1 MLRQNLKIAFI
12 HYHLK
17 TGGVTTVLR
26 QQVESILDTC
36 DLLVLSGD
44 PPESPFLCDVAHI
57 PGLGYDISGR
67 NPMDPERVATAI
79 IEAIHLKWNDGCD
92 LVHVHNPTLKKNA
105 NFLKILNLLKE
116 RGLKLFLQ
124 IHDFA
129 EDGRPLS
136 YFPEEEYIQNCHYG
150 VINSRDYNILL
161 KTGLKKEGLHKI
173 FNTITP
179 FHFNTKDVISKDYI
193 LYPIRAIR
201 RKNIGEAIL
210 LSLFFKKN
218 TPLVI
223 TLPPNSPADINSYE
237 DWKTFVIKNDL
248 NVIFEAGLT
257 HDFSDLVL
265 SSDFLI
271 TTSIAEGFGFSFLEP
286 WTAKKY
292 LWGRKLPD
300 ICQDFE
306 QNSIR
311 LHHLYTRLDV
321 PMDWV
326 EKDMLFY
333 TWKSGIQKVSVMF
346 GTTIDDI
353 SIKTAYE
360 KATTN
365 DVIDFGLLNEP
376 FQKKIIS
383 TVLFS
388 SANRKKLIRLN
399 PFLSTP
405 GSVSNKDELIQN
417 NMEAVLFNYN
427 QLNYR
432 EKLLDIYSKVV
443 RDNVCQ
449 KIDKK
454 MLLSEFIRLNNFSL
468 LKWCDN
474 A

>member
-1 MLRQNLKIAFI
+1 LKIAFI

-26 QQVESILDTC
+26 QQVQSILDTC
-36 DLLVLSGD
+36 EVLVLSGE
-44 PPESPFLCDVAHI
+44 PPETPFPCDVVHI
-57 PGLGYDISGR
+57 PGLGYDNSGR
-67 NPMDPERVATAI
+67 NLTKSKEVAAAI
-79 IEAIHLKWNDGCD
+79 LKAIHSKWKDGCD
-92 LVHVHNPTLKKNA
+92 LVHVHNPLLKKNA
-105 NFLKILNLLKE
+105 NFLKILNELKG
-116 RGLKLFLQ
+116 RGIKLFLQ

-136 YFPEEEYIQNCHYG
+136 YFADEEYIENCHYG

-161 KTGLKKEGLHKI
+161 KTGLKEEGLHKI

-179 FHFNTKDVISKDYI
+179 FYFDFEDAILKNYI

-218 TPLVI
+218 APLVI
-223 TLPPNSPADINSYE
+223 TLPPNSPADMNSYE
-237 DWKTFVIKNDL
+237 DWKTFVTKNKL
-248 NVIFEAGLT
+248 NVVFEAGLT
-257 HDFSDLVL
+257 HEFSDLVL

-271 TTSIAEGFGFSFLEP
+271 TTSITEGFGFSFLEP
-286 WTAKKY
+286 WIAKKN

-311 LHHLYTRLDV
+311 LDHLYSRLDV
-321 PMDWV
+321 PLDWIDH
-326 EKDMLFY
+326 DMLFY
-333 TWKSGIQKVSVMF
+333 TWRSGIKRASEMF
-346 GTTIDDI
+346 GVAIGDI

-360 KATTN
+360 KATAN

-376 FQKKIIS
+376 FQKQIIS
-383 TVLFS
+383 TVLS
-388 SANRKKLIRLN
+388 SNASRNKLIRLN
-399 PFLSTP
+399 SFLSNP
-405 GSVSNKDELIQN
+405 GSVLNKDELIQH
-417 NMEAVLFNYN
+417 NMEAVFFIYN
-427 QLNYR
+427 KAKYR
-432 EKLLDIYSKVV
+432 EKLIDIYKKVV
-443 RDNVCQ
+443 RDNVRH

-454 MLLSEFIRLNNFSL
+454 LLVSEFLALDNFSL
-468 LKWCDN
+468 LKWCDY

>member
-79 IEAIHLKWNDGCD
+79 IEAIHLKWNNGCD

-105 NFLKILNLLKE
+105 NFLKILNVLKK

-136 YFPEEEYIQNCHYG
+136 YFAEEEYIENCHYG

-179 FHFNTKDVISKDYI
+179 FHFNTKDVILKNHI

-218 TPLVI
+218 APLVI
-223 TLPPNSPADINSYE
+223 TLPPNSPADIKSYE
-237 DWKTFVIKNDL
+237 NWKIFVMENDL
-248 NVIFEAGLT
+248 NVIFEAGFT
-257 HDFSDLVL
+257 HEFSDLVL

-271 TTSIAEGFGFSFLEP
+271 TTSITEGFGFSFLEP

-311 LHHLYTRLDV
+311 LNHLYTRLDV
-321 PMDWV
+321 PMNWV
-326 EKDMLFY
+326 DNDMLSY
-333 TWKSGIQKVSVMF
+333 MWKSGIQKVSAMF
-346 GTTIDDI
+346 GATIDDI
-353 SIKTAYE
+353 FIKTAYE

-383 TVLFS
+383 TVLS
-388 SANRKKLIRLN
+388 SKANRNKFIHLN
-399 PFLSTP
+399 PFLSNP

-417 NMEAVLFNYN
+417 NMDAVLFNYN
-427 QLNYR
+427 QSKYR
-432 EKLLDIYSKVV
+432 EKLIGIYKKVT

-454 MLLSEFIRLNNFSL
+454 ILLSEFLRLDNFSL